1 MHPDQKLFMNI
12 PTRLSLLSWGCA
24 LLSAVLSFW
33 LFWQAASLQISQLQ
47 QTHQAAIQ
55 QLLANHLTGDTKIL
69 TRQLS
74 SSFQLPYL
82 KLSQLD
88 GAVLHEHDNA
98 ESGIELAR
106 YALALFA
113 VSLDPMEIRD
123 ELHGLTVSFSP
134 ALQQLLRQLQWQ
146 SLLLSFASA
155 LLVLLPFYRLK
166 NQPARKP
173 SHALHPLEKVA
184 QQATGQAVSQTQ
196 TSTSG
201 TTAADYL
208 LELALVDQLTG
219 LPNRQQFVRSYE
231 TLLKN
236 ANAVHHS
243 LFVVIRCENLNDI
256 NQQQGYLAGDL
267 YIKEMADQ
275 LRQLAL
281 TPQPSL
287 FRLNHTDFCLLQA
300 DASPEQAQQLAD
312 LVLQQCQ
319 LYLQQKNLSHPV
331 LLGLVLTHQ
340 GKALGELLA
349 LADTAIGLARQQH
362 GKGSVRLYLYNDQEH
377 SAHQTSFSP
386 QNWRQLLDDI
396 IEQQLLTLL
405 GQMVQPLNKGS
416 RSYTELLV
424 RFRSKDEQLLP
435 TALVLEMAGKLD
447 RLLELEKLIVEQAM
461 ALASRLPTQTLGIN
475 LSAGAVQDEQFVA
488 WLDRRLSREPELCS
502 RLVFEISEQGL
513 QHNLRLSKRLLDLL
527 HQQGARVT
535 VERFGMGITSFKFF
549 RELKPDFVKLDGSYT
564 RQIEDD
570 KNNQYFIRLMVDL
583 AHRIGIAVLA
593 ENVETAAEKQML
605 ESLLVDGLQGYYL
618 NKPAALE

>member
-1 MHPDQKLFMNI
+1 MKL
-12 PTRLSLLSWGCA
+12 PTRLSLLSWSCA

-33 LFWQAASLQISQLQ
+33 LFWQSAAIQISQLQ

-74 SSFQLPYL
+74 VSFQLPYL
-82 KLSQLD
+82 KVSQLD
-88 GAVLHEHDNA
+88 GAVLHEQETT
-98 ESGIELAR
+98 ESGIELASI
-106 YALALFA
+106 ALGLFG
-113 VSLDPMEIRD
+113 VSLQPTEIRD
-123 ELHGLTVSFSP
+123 ELHGLKVSYSP
-134 ALQQLLRQLQWQ
+134 ALQMLLQQLQWQ
-146 SLLLSFASA
+146 SLLLCLSSA
-155 LLVLLPFYRLK
+155 LLVLLPFYRVK
-166 NQPARKP
+166 NQPMRKQAH
-173 SHALHPLEKVA
+173 SIHPMETVA
-184 QQATGQAVSQTQ
+184 HQAEVQSVVPTPAPAT
-196 TSTSG
+196 G

-256 NQQQGYLAGDL
+256 NQQQGYIAGDL

-275 LRQLAL
+275 LRQLGLDPA
-281 TPQPSL
+281 PAL
-287 FRLNHTDFCLLQA
+287 FRLNHTDFCLLQE
-300 DASPEQAQQLAD
+300 DASLEQAQQIAKML
-312 LVLQQCQ
+312 LQQCQ
-319 LYLQQKNLSHPV
+319 HYLQQKDLTHPV
-331 LLGLVLTHQ
+331 HLGLVLTHQ

-396 IEQQLLTLL
+396 IEHQLLSLL
-405 GQMVQPLNKGS
+405 GQMVQPLNKAS

-435 TALVLEMAGKLD
+435 TALVLDMAAKLD
-447 RLLELEKLIVEQAM
+447 RLVELEKLIVEQAI
-461 ALASRLPTQTLGIN
+461 ALAARLPNQTLGIN

-488 WLDRRLSREPELCS
+488 WLDRRLSRDTELCN